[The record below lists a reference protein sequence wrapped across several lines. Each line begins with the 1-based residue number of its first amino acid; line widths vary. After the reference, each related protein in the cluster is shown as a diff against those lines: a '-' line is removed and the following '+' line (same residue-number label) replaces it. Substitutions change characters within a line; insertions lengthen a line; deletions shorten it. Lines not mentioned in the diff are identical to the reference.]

1 MYTVLARKYRSQ
13 TFDDVVGQ
21 DASAKTLKNAIK
33 TGRIAHAYLF
43 CGTRGVGKTS
53 IARILA
59 KALNCL
65 NFDQATTTPCCKCE
79 SCVAINTGEDIDVLE
94 IDGASNNGVDQVR
107 ELRDNAIYRPAR
119 ARNKIYIIDE
129 VHMLTVAAFNAL
141 LKILEEPP
149 AHVKF
154 IFATTEPN
162 KVLATIQ
169 SRCQR
174 YDFRNISIGDIANH
188 LKSLLSQ
195 ENVPFE
201 DDLVLS
207 VAKMANG
214 SMRDGLS
221 LLDRLISTG
230 VSPLSTN
237 LLEEF
242 LGQPNIERIYDL
254 IDVMSQQDA
263 AQALTQVD
271 ALIRNGLSEA
281 QIVDALIDALRD
293 LMVINT
299 AGMIP
304 DLVVL
309 TEQQKQ
315 KAEVLA
321 KKFDAAALIYRVTA
335 LEKLRWTVK
344 NSDTPR
350 TLLEASILRFTLSD
364 HFINI
369 DTLLTQLSSGQ
380 GQKPAMGAPKKKQP
394 VIVNTA
400 SPTPPQPTVSPPA
413 QQPQHQPSQ
422 TSKTPVSQAPMPA
435 SQDGDIQ
442 ALKSQW
448 ESLLNSLAERLGPS
462 TITLL
467 SKALPAQWKN
477 GTLTLKF
484 DPSAKV
490 QKTMCENSDRTEAI
504 RNALQER
511 LNTRFHLT
519 FTLEEPDFSPDAPEL
534 AAQVTAEDIRQKRND
549 LLNDPGVKTVLVGFN
564 ATVTNI
570 EEKKEE

>member
-33 TGRIAHAYLF
+33 TGRVAHAYLF
-43 CGTRGVGKTS
+43 CGTRGVGKTT

-65 NFDQATTTPCCKCE
+65 NADQPTITPCCECE
-79 SCVAINTGEDIDVLE
+79 SCVAINTGQDIDVLE

-119 ARNKIYIIDE
+119 ARHKIYIIDE

-154 IFATTEPN
+154 IFATTEPS

-174 YDFRNISIGDIANH
+174 YDFRNISTGDIASH
-188 LKSLLSQ
+188 LKTLLNQ
-195 ENVPFE
+195 EQVAFE

-230 VSPLSTN
+230 VTPLSTN

-254 IDVMSQQDA
+254 IEVMSQQDA
-263 AQALTQVD
+263 GAALIQVD

-293 LMVINT
+293 LMIINT
-299 AGMIP
+299 AGMQP

-309 TEQQKQ
+309 TQQQTQ

-321 KKFDAAALIYRVTA
+321 RQFDAAALIYMVTA

-350 TLLEASILRFTLSD
+350 TLLEASVLRFTLSD

-369 DTLLTQLSSGQ
+369 DTLLTQLNTGQ
-380 GQKPAMGAPKKKQP
+380 GQTPAMVAPKKKQP
-394 VIVNTA
+394 LIARTPSA
-400 SPTPPQPTVSPPA
+400 APQQTTPSPAQPTQS
-413 QQPQHQPSQ
+413 QPSAVPEPDVAPAP
-422 TSKTPVSQAPMPA
+422 PV

-442 ALKSQW
+442 TLRTQWQGLLDSLTKS
-448 ESLLNSLAERLGPS
+448 LGPG

-467 SKALPAQWKN
+467 AKARPVQWKD
-477 GTLTLKF
+477 GTLTLQF
-484 DPSAKV
+484 DSSAKV
-490 QKTMCENSDRTEAI
+490 QKGMCESGERADAI
-504 RNALQER
+504 KHALQAS
-511 LNTRFHLT
+511 LNARFHVV
-519 FTLEEPDFSPDAPEL
+519 FTVQSQETSPEAA
-534 AAQVTAEDIRQKRND
+534 AAQPAEVTAQEVRQKRND
-549 LLNDPGVKTVLVGFN
+549 LLNEPGVKAVLVGLN

-570 EEKKEE
+570 EEKKEPE

>member
-43 CGTRGVGKTS
+43 CGTRGVGKTT

-65 NFDQATTTPCCKCE
+65 NADGPTTTPCCKCE
-79 SCVAINTGEDIDVLE
+79 SCIAINTGEDIDVLE

-174 YDFRNISIGDIANH
+174 YDFRNISTNDIAGH
-188 LKSLLSQ
+188 LKVLLNLEQ
-195 ENVPFE
+195 IAFE

-230 VSPLSTN
+230 VTPLSVN

-242 LGQPNIERIYDL
+242 LGQPNVERIYDL
-254 IDVMSQQDA
+254 IHVMSQQDA
-263 AQALTQVD
+263 TRALIQVD

-293 LMVINT
+293 LMIIST
-299 AGMIP
+299 AGMQP

-315 KAEVLA
+315 KAERLA
-321 KKFDAAALIYRVTA
+321 RQFDAAALIYMVTA

-350 TLLEASILRFTLSD
+350 TLLEAAVLRFALSD

-369 DTLLTQLSSGQ
+369 DTLLARLNTGQ
-380 GQKPAMGAPKKKQP
+380 AQAQDAPKKKHPLVANAP
-394 VIVNTA
+394 VQAAPHT
-400 SPTPPQPTVSPPA
+400 PPA
-413 QQPQHQPSQ
+413 QSQARATQPSSSRE
-422 TSKTPVSQAPMPA
+422 TPPPPSK
-435 SQDGDIQ
+435 GDIQ
-442 ALKSQW
+442 TLTAQW
-448 ESLLNSLAERLGPS
+448 EEVLSSLNESLGPGTASLLL
-462 TITLL
+462 
-467 SKALPAQWKN
+467 KARPTHWDN
-477 GTLTLKF
+477 GILTLEF
-484 DPSAKV
+484 EPSAKV
-490 QKTMCENSDRTEAI
+490 QKGMCESNDRTETI
-504 RNALQER
+504 KNALQDCLGARFR
-511 LNTRFHLT
+511 LA
-519 FTLEEPDFSPDAPEL
+519 FTLQEAGSPDAPEQPAQAT
-534 AAQVTAEDIRQKRND
+534 AAEIRQKRND
-549 LLNDPGVKTVLVGFN
+549 LLNDPGVKTVLAGLN

-570 EEKKEE
+570 EEK

>member
-1 MYTVLARKYRSQ
+1 MARKYRSQ

-43 CGTRGVGKTS
+43 CGTRGVGKTT

-65 NFDQATTTPCCKCE
+65 AADGPTITPCCQCD

-119 ARNKIYIIDE
+119 ARYKIYIIDE

-174 YDFRNISIGDIANH
+174 YDFRNISVGAIADH
-188 LKSLLSQ
+188 LKVLLNLEQ
-195 ENVPFE
+195 ITFE

-230 VSPLSTN
+230 VTPLSVN

-254 IDVMSQQDA
+254 IQVMSQQDA
-263 AQALTQVD
+263 AQALIQVD

-293 LMVINT
+293 LMIICT
-299 AGMIP
+299 AGMQP

-315 KAEVLA
+315 KAEHLA
-321 KKFDAAALIYRVTA
+321 RQFDAAALIYMVTA

-350 TLLEASILRFTLSD
+350 TLLEAAILRFTLND

-369 DTLLTQLSSGQ
+369 DTLLARLNTGQ
-380 GQKPAMGAPKKKQP
+380 APGAGAPKKKHPLAASTPIPHRQTVTP
-394 VIVNTA
+394 TSRPAAQNRIEETPPGPSDQA
-400 SPTPPQPTVSPPA
+400 SPT
-413 QQPQHQPSQ
+413 SQ
-422 TSKTPVSQAPMPA
+422 
-435 SQDGDIQ
+435 GDIQ
-442 ALKSQW
+442 TLKAQW
-448 ESLLNSLAERLGPS
+448 EEVLIGLADSLGPGTVSLLM
-462 TITLL
+462 
-467 SKALPAQWKN
+467 KARPTQWDN
-477 GTLTLKF
+477 GNLTLQF

-490 QKTMCENSDRTEAI
+490 QKGMCESSGRADTI
-504 RNALQER
+504 KNALQDC
-511 LNTRFHLT
+511 LGARFNLT
-519 FTLEEPDFSPDAPEL
+519 FTLQDTGAPDAPEQPAQAT
-534 AAQVTAEDIRQKRND
+534 AAEIRQKRND
-549 LLNDPGVKTVLVGFN
+549 LLNDPGVKTVLVGLN

-570 EEKKEE
+570 EEKKERE